1 MLAGSTEVDLYKP
14 VGCPRCERTGYWG
27 RTTILELLVMSDAVR
42 RVILEQ
48 RSADAIRQVA
58 LAEGMIPM
66 RIDGYKKAVSG
77 STTVE
82 EVERVTQ
89 AADDALV

>member
-1 MLAGSTEVDLYKP
+1 MN
-14 VGCPRCERTGYWG
+14 
-27 RTTILELLVMSDAVR
+27 DAVR

-58 LAEGMIPM
+58 VAEGMIPM
-66 RIDGYKKAVSG
+66 REDGYKKALAG
-77 STTVE
+77 LTTVE

-89 AADDALV
+89 VADDALV